1 MGLTVDGA
9 AGETALMDDVPYW
22 PMVEPSTVR
31 REHPQQSAA
40 ELTPDCGRW
49 QISPYFHAGV
59 AVLAAVIAVIV
70 VVSVIRL
77 KARQTRSQRK
87 IDAVEKPHSCEESHR
102 FLAAKSNINSVIP
115 PSRADEGGGR
125 GPVTCVTEMGIL
137 FQNNH

>member
-1 MGLTVDGA
+1 MTD
-9 AGETALMDDVPYW
+9 ALRQTHGRSHINNTHGSYK
-22 PMVEPSTVR
+22 E
-31 REHPQQSAA
+31 EHPQQSAA